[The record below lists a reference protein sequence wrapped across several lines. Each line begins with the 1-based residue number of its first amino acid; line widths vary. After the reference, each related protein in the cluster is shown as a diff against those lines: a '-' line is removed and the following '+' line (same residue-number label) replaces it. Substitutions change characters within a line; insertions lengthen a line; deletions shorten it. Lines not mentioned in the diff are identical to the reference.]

1 MSVKTLPVEE
11 NVRKKKL
18 EKDFSTVKSLDN
30 ISTQKWGKNSL
41 PVEGLKKMFQWFIF
55 FIQFGQSSDH
65 GMCTQCKS
73 LTVL

>member
-30 ISTQKWGKNSL
+30 ISTQK
-41 PVEGLKKMFQWFIF
+41 
-55 FIQFGQSSDH
+55 
-65 GMCTQCKS
+65 
-73 LTVL
+73 